1 MIRGHKK
8 EKRRMKKKKTDDIS
22 TKAQERCKSDR

>member
-8 EKRRMKKKKTDDIS
+8 EKRMKKKKKADDTS